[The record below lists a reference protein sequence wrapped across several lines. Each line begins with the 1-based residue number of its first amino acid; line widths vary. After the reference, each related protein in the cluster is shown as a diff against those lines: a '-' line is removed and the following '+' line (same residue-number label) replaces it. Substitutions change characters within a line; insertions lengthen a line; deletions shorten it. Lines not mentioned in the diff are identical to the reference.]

1 MSSQSKQQTIAQ
13 KSLAKGRRFAVERSR
28 PQKRVERKV
37 GWGFKHIP
45 SLPPTYSQKE
55 GDKKNVFFEQEEK
68 KLGLG
73 ERWGADIP
81 HPPTP
86 LPSPSKES
94 SPIDGGVVVKQQ
106 AKRGNRIKLGMV
118 GGRDIKLPHS
128 LSLQGDFVSFAP
140 QGQARGVL
148 RISPNSRS
156 VWRSARLPTSEKA
169 GVTVSIHRAMWGR
182 GACRSSALRRAPLL
196 VNASLK
202 QKLSWIRSSSQL
214 IKTPTR
220 HTFWQGRS
228 FKYKI
233 NKLLSATGR
242 KGVIKESVFDTVTQ
256 NKVATK
262 LQAFTDLGS
271 RAKEPSFVRRT
282 PYSRLHRSFAPFDP
296 TSLKTILELQSIKVQ
311 KSIGFQ
317 PKSPLPQARIIAN
330 IQNTLNNTIITITDR
345 SGNTKLWCSSGSIG
359 LKTSRRSTNYAAQS
373 VAEAVASK
381 CIKLGIRRVEV
392 RIQGV
397 GYGKPSALKGLRI
410 GGLKIS
416 QIVDITPKPHNG
428 CRAPKKRRV

>member
-1 MSSQSKQQTIAQ
+1 MNNEKNMSSHLKQQTVAQ
-13 KSLAKGRRFAVERSR
+13 KSLPKARRFAVERSR

-37 GWGFKHIP
+37 GWRLKHIP
-45 SLPPTYSQKE
+45 SLPSYSQKE
-55 GDKKNVFFEQEEK
+55 GEKKNVFFEEEGK
-68 KLGLG
+68 KLGVTEG
-73 ERWGADIP
+73 WGADIP

-86 LPSPSKES
+86 LSSPSKES
-94 SPIDGGVVVKQQ
+94 SPIGGRVVVKQR
-106 AKRGNRIKLGMV
+106 AKRENQIKLGMV
-118 GGRDIKLPHS
+118 AGRGIQHPHS
-128 LSLQGDFVSFAP
+128 LSLQGNFVSFAP
-140 QGQARGVL
+140 QGRARGVP
-148 RISPNSRS
+148 RIGSNSRS
-156 VWRSARLPTSEKA
+156 VWRSARLHPRGKA
-169 GVTVSIHRAMWGR
+169 GVTISIRRAMGGR
-182 GACRSSALRRAPLL
+182 GAWRSSALRRAPLL

-202 QKLSWIRSSSQL
+202 QKLSRIRSSSRL

-220 HTFWQGRS
+220 HTFWQERS
-228 FKYKI
+228 FKYK
-233 NKLLSATGR
+233 N
-242 KGVIKESVFDTVTQ
+242 
-256 NKVATK
+256 
-262 LQAFTDLGS
+262 LGS
-271 RAKEPSFVRRT
+271 RAKEPSFVQRTPT

-296 TSLKTILELQSIKVQ
+296 TSLKKILELQSIKVQ
-311 KSIGFQ
+311 KSISFQ

>member
-1 MSSQSKQQTIAQ
+1 MSSHPKQQTVAQ
-13 KSLAKGRRFAVERSR
+13 KSLAKASRFAVERSR
-28 PQKRVERKV
+28 PQKRVERRV
-37 GWGFKHIP
+37 GWGLKQIP
-45 SLPPTYSQKE
+45 SLPTNSQKE
-55 GDKKNVFFEQEEK
+55 GDKKDVFFQQEGK
-68 KLGLG
+68 KLGVAEG
-73 ERWGADIP
+73 WGISAP
-81 HPPTP
+81 HPPTH

-94 SPIDGGVVVKQQ
+94 SPIGGGVVVKQR
-106 AKRGNRIKLGMV
+106 AKRKNRIKLGMV
-118 GGRDIKLPHS
+118 AGTGIHHPHS
-128 LSLQGDFVSFAP
+128 LSLQGNLVSFAP
-140 QGQARGVL
+140 HGKARAVPPIGF
-148 RISPNSRS
+148 NSRS
-156 VWRSARLPTSEKA
+156 VWRSARLHPSGKA
-169 GVTVSIHRAMWGR
+169 GVTISIRRAMWGR
-182 GACRSSALRRAPLL
+182 GAWRSSVLRRAPLL

-202 QKLSWIRSSSQL
+202 QKLSRIRSSSRL
-214 IKTPTR
+214 NKTPTR
-220 HTFWQGRS
+220 HTFWQRRN
-228 FKYKI
+228 FKYKS
-233 NKLLSATGR
+233 NQLLSATGR
-242 KGVIKESVFDTVTQ
+242 RGVIKKNVFDPVTQ
-256 NKVATK
+256 NKVAIK
-262 LQAFTDLGS
+262 LQTLTNLGS
-271 RAKEPSFVRRT
+271 RAKEPSFVQST

-296 TSLKTILELQSIKVQ
+296 TSLKKILELQSIKVQ